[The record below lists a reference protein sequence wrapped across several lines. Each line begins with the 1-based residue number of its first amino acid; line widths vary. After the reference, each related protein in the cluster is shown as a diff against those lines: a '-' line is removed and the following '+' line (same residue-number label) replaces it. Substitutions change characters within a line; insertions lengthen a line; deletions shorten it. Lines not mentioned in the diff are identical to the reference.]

1 MHITQEELFDLIA
14 AASSRLYTEMKLAYQ
29 SGRLK
34 GYLASIG
41 MVDLFP
47 EEEEKLL
54 YDTYPDGKILIVGDS
69 RAKPNEIYAA

>member
-47 EEEEKLL
+47 GRK
-54 YDTYPDGKILIVGDS
+54 KALI
-69 RAKPNEIYAA
+69 